1 MSIPG
6 LGHIPDDT
14 PVTTN
19 RIIKLSPFWEWR
31 FEIGFTSQ
39 VTVKLVN
46 GTAEKD
52 GTELAQ
58 KQPYRFTGLKSKIF
72 TWTGC
77 ELEID
82 GVCLDEFVEE
92 YAAAVDTP
100 MNAYMNLH
108 YKLTSLRAN
117 ARREGAKGP
126 RIMIVGPPNSGK
138 TTLVRTLTAY
148 ATRCEEQ
155 PLVVNL
161 DPKDSMLSVPGTLSC
176 SVFAGVMDIESPDGW
191 GSSPSSGSS
200 VVPVK
205 VPAVFY
211 YGHSQPDQ
219 DPATYR
225 SLVSNMAG
233 MVTTR
238 LSEDSDVRGAG
249 LLIDTPGVNGQDRAG
264 IDCLAH
270 IAEEFSVNI
279 IVVLDSSQRL
289 YSELSKRFKN
299 TTSSLGDSITTIL
312 LDKSSGVAERNE
324 SWVSQSHQAAIK
336 HYFFGDSNQT
346 LSPFTQ
352 QVDVS
357 GLTLFQIP
365 ERKPQAPSPKPQSFD
380 DCFDRTHSNQR
391 LLDTYVT
398 TGHSPLVPTQLT
410 TALEQ
415 WTLTIMNASSRDLP
429 EAIRVSTVK
438 GFVYVAQVD
447 SDRGKAKI
455 LAPVAGQLGDHPMI
469 WGKWPEPN
477 VNLLG

>member
-6 LGHIPDDT
+6 LGHIPDEA
-14 PVTTN
+14 PIATN
-19 RIIKLSPFWEWR
+19 RVVRLAPFWEWR
-31 FEIGFTSQ
+31 FEIGFSSH
-39 VTVKLVN
+39 VSVKLLS

-58 KQPYRFTGLKSKIF
+58 GQLYRFTGLKSKIF
-72 TWTGC
+72 SWTSC

-92 YAAAVDTP
+92 YASAADTP

-108 YKLTSLRAN
+108 YKLTALRAN
-117 ARREGAKGP
+117 ARRDGVKGP
-126 RIMIVGPPNSGK
+126 RVMVVGPPNSGK
-138 TTLVRTLTAY
+138 TTLARTLTAY

-155 PLVVNL
+155 PLVTNL

-200 VVPVK
+200 TVPVK

-225 SLVSNMAG
+225 NLVSNIAG
-233 MVTTR
+233 MATNR
-238 LSEDSDVRGAG
+238 LSQDAQVRSAG
-249 LLIDTPGVNGQDRAG
+249 FVIDTPGVSGQDRAG

-279 IVVLDSSQRL
+279 IIVLDSSQRL
-289 YSELSKRFKN
+289 HSELSKRFKN
-299 TTSSLGDSITTIL
+299 TTTSLGDSITTVL

-336 HYFFGDSNQT
+336 HYFFGDNNQT

-352 QVDVS
+352 QVDIS
-357 GLTLFQIP
+357 SLTLFQIP
-365 ERKPQAPSPKPQSFD
+365 ERKHHYPPPQLRPSPQMITN
-380 DCFDRTHSNQR
+380 THT
-391 LLDTYVT
+391 DTYDAN
-398 TGHSPLVPTQLT
+398 GHSSLMPTQLT
-410 TALEQ
+410 PALEQ
-415 WTLTIMNASSRDLP
+415 WTLTIMNAGLRDSA
-429 EAIRVSTVK
+429 EAIRSATVK

-447 SDRGKAKI
+447 TERGKAKI
-455 LAPVAGQLGDHPMI
+455 LAPVAGQLGHHPLV